1 MSRIEI
7 NESTNMALNTSTI
20 PRTFEHLS
28 IPDPSWL
35 QIAAKQQVIDKLA
48 DVLYSLPLDEFRKVA
63 YKPPPL
69 PADAPVIG
77 GDIDV
82 EHTKITTRDGTRIGL
97 RIYRP
102 IDHGSN
108 HLLLFNIHG
117 GGRSNSRQHLALCV
131 V

>member
-1 MSRIEI
+1 
-7 NESTNMALNTSTI
+7 MALKTSTT
-20 PRTFEHLS
+20 PGTFQHLS

-35 QIAAKQQVIDKLA
+35 QIAAKQQGIDKLA
-48 DVLYSLPLDEFRKVA
+48 DEFYSLPLNEFRKVA
-63 YKPPPL
+63 YKSPPL

-77 GDIDV
+77 RDIDV

-97 RIYRP
+97 RVYRP
-102 IDHGSN
+102 IDHESN

-117 GGRSNSRQHLALCV
+117 GGKSNSRQDLASCV

>member
-1 MSRIEI
+1 
-7 NESTNMALNTSTI
+7 MASKTSTVSE
-20 PRTFEHLS
+20 TFEHLS

-48 DVLYSLPLDEFRKVA
+48 DGLYSLPLDEFRKVA

-69 PADAPVIG
+69 PTGAPVIG
-77 GDIDV
+77 RDIDV

-102 IDHGSN
+102 INHGSN

-117 GGRSNSRQHLALCV
+117 GGKSNSRQDLASCV